1 MINNKLKNCC
11 HDCVHCEIVTETSM
25 TEYTMHIYAPA
36 TNIEAGIQVQKN
48 IRDNN
53 RSLEVVN
60 FVATTH
66 PKG

>member
-1 MINNKLKNCC
+1 
-11 HDCVHCEIVTETSM
+11 M
-25 TEYTMHIYAPA
+25 TKYTTHIYVPA
-36 TNIEAGIQVQKN
+36 TDIEAGIQVQKN

-66 PKG
+66 PMG

>member
-1 MINNKLKNCC
+1 MQRTTI
-11 HDCVHCEIVTETSM
+11 CVMKASM

-66 PKG
+66 HIG